1 MRIARWAFAVF
12 LLTPLIAP
20 LATVSARAQQQ
31 QDDSLASAA
40 RRSQEQKKDQAKP
53 AAKVWD
59 NDNMPSKPGAI
70 SVVGQTSESTGS
82 SATPA
87 ANAAV
92 DAGAGITPED
102 KAAIEADVA
111 SAKSQLANLKA
122 DLDVMQRKYSLDQQT
137 YYGKTNYAADKAGA
151 AALAGEKSDVDA
163 KQADVA
169 AAEKKLA
176 AVQAKFDEANKA
188 SAAAAAQ
195 EKSAR
200 NKQDNSQ
207 AAQPDSRA
215 DQVHPEHWG
224 LGQRHGLPEVNRR
237 LEIAPLPQ
245 ARHAWE
251 AYPY

>member
-1 MRIARWAFAVF
+1 MRIARWAFTVF

-31 QDDSLASAA
+31 QDDSLAAAA

-59 NDNMPSKPGAI
+59 NDNMPSKPGAVN
-70 SVVGQTSESTGS
+70 VVGQTSESTDS
-82 SATPA
+82 SATSA

-92 DAGAGITPED
+92 NAGAALSPEE
-102 KAAIEADVA
+102 KAALESDVS
-111 SAKSQLANLKA
+111 SAKSQLAELKA
-122 DLDVMQRKYSLDQQT
+122 DLDVVQRKYALDQQT
-137 YYGKTNYAADKAGA
+137 YYGKTNYAADRAGA

-195 EKSAR
+195 EKSAG
-200 NKQDNSQ
+200 NKQDNSTE
-207 AAQPDSRA
+207 AAQPAPAPTKSTQSTGDS
-215 DQVHPEHWG
+215 DNTTV
-224 LGQRHGLPEVNRR
+224 
-237 LEIAPLPQ
+237 
-245 ARHAWE
+245 
-251 AYPY
+251 YPK

>member
-1 MRIARWAFAVF
+1 M
-12 LLTPLIAP
+12 P
-20 LATVSARAQQQ
+20 
-31 QDDSLASAA
+31 
-40 RRSQEQKKDQAKP
+40 RS
-53 AAKVWD
+53 
-59 NDNMPSKPGAI
+59 N
-70 SVVGQTSESTGS
+70 
-82 SATPA
+82 
-87 ANAAV
+87 
-92 DAGAGITPED
+92 AGAALTPED

-122 DLDVMQRKYSLDQQT
+122 DLDVVQRKYALDQQT

-200 NKQDNSQ
+200 NKQDNSAGR
-207 AAQPDSRA
+207 AAGSRA
-215 DQVHPEHWG
+215 DQVHARA
-224 LGQRHGLPEVNRR
+224 LGTRTTPRFTRSKSPPRNCAAATGSAR
-237 LEIAPLPQ
+237 LGSVPLLIVYISLDTLDAPAHNPACFTGRFPFFMLGGVLRPFPLP
-245 ARHAWE
+245 AHLDCE
-251 AYPY
+251 AKGCNICPAGRCSV